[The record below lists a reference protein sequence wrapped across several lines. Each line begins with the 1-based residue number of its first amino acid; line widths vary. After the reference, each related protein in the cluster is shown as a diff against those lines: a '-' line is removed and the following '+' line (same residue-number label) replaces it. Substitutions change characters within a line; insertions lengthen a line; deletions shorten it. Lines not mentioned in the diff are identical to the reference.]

1 MTIKNKRKK
10 RIYTVDLK
18 NIPKGFSVEKF
29 IEEWKNHGMHR
40 NIMNTYYYDNKK
52 YKEAHV

>member
-10 RIYTVDLK
+10 RIYTIDFK

-52 YKEAHV
+52 